1 MKIGIIQ
8 LVDSLVVF
16 ELISIYP
23 YPLLS
28 SSLNSSSTR
37 SLLGHSNDQAELQA
51 ERVIYKPGA
60 DQ

>member
-28 SSLNSSSTR
+28 SSLNSSSIR